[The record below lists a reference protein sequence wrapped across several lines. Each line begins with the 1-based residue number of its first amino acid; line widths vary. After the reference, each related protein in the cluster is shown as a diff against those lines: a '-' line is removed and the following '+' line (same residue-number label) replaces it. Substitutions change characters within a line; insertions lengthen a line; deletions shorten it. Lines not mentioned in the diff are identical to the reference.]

1 MNEINLYFLGLDLK
15 FCIFY
20 ILEINVFGYL
30 DFFKNK
36 ICFVNCCKIF
46 YIWLNLIKESMIV
59 ILWDVLN
66 CVVFIIVKFLGNF
79 VGFIL

>member
-15 FCIFY
+15 FCDFLYFRNKCFY

-59 ILWDVLN
+59 IL
-66 CVVFIIVKFLGNF
+66 
-79 VGFIL
+79 

>member
-46 YIWLNLIKESMIV
+46 YIWLNLLRKV
-59 ILWDVLN
+59 
-66 CVVFIIVKFLGNF
+66 
-79 VGFIL
+79 